1 MTIKQISVQLANIP
15 GQLAKLVDILD
26 KEDISAKA
34 ISAASTAESS
44 VVRLVVNDPDRAER
58 VLETFGFTFEVQP
71 VLAVEVPC
79 HPAGMNAIVKPL
91 MDAEINIHYIY
102 TTIERVGKETILILG
117 VDDHAQAAEILKEHW
132 IHFVGEQIY
141 NL

>member
-102 TTIERVGKETILILG
+102 TTIERIGKETILILG
-117 VDDHAQAAEILKEHW
+117 VDDHEEAAEILREHW

>member
-1 MTIKQISVQLANIP
+1 MTIKQISVQLQNIP

-44 VVRLVVNDPDRAER
+44 VVRLVVNDPDRAEK

-102 TTIERVGKETILILG
+102 TTIERIGKETILILG
-117 VDDHAQAAEILKEHW
+117 VDDHEEAAEILREHW
-132 IHFVGEQIY
+132 IRFVGEQIY

>member
-102 TTIERVGKETILILG
+102 TTIERIGKETILILG
-117 VDDHAQAAEILKEHW
+117 VDDHEQAAEILKEHW

-141 NL
+141 DL

>member
-58 VLETFGFTFEVQP
+58 VLETFGFAFEVQP

-102 TTIERVGKETILILG
+102 TTIERIGKETILILG
-117 VDDHAQAAEILKEHW
+117 VDDHEQAAEILKEHW

>member
-1 MTIKQISVQLANIP
+1 MTIKQISVQLQNIP

-44 VVRLVVNDPDRAER
+44 VVRLVVNDPDRAEK
-58 VLETFGFTFEVQP
+58 VLETFSFTFEVQP

-102 TTIERVGKETILILG
+102 TTIERIGKETILILG
-117 VDDHAQAAEILKEHW
+117 VDDHEEAAEILREHW
-132 IHFVGEQIY
+132 IRFVGEQIY

>member
-1 MTIKQISVQLANIP
+1 MTIKQISVQLENVP
-15 GQLAKLVDILD
+15 GSLARLVDILE
-26 KEDISAKA
+26 KEDISTKA

-44 VVRLVVNDPDRAER
+44 MVRLVVNDPDRAEK
-58 VLETFGFTFEVQP
+58 VLQTFGLNFDVEP

-91 MDAEINIHYIY
+91 MAAEVNIHYIY

-117 VDDHAQAAEILKEHW
+117 VDNHEEAAEILKENW
-132 IHFVGEQIY
+132 IRFVGEQIY
-141 NL
+141 SL

>member
-102 TTIERVGKETILILG
+102 TTIERIGKETILILG
-117 VDDHAQAAEILKEHW
+117 VDDHEQAAEILRENW

>member
-1 MTIKQISVQLANIP
+1 MTIKQISVQLQNIP

-44 VVRLVVNDPDRAER
+44 IVRLVVNDPDRAEK

-102 TTIERVGKETILILG
+102 TTIERIGKETILILG
-117 VDDHAQAAEILKEHW
+117 VDDHEEAAEILRENW
-132 IHFVGEQIY
+132 IRFVGEQIY

>member
-1 MTIKQISVQLANIP
+1 MTIKQISVQLQNIP

-44 VVRLVVNDPDRAER
+44 VVRLVVNDPDRAEK

-102 TTIERVGKETILILG
+102 TTIERIGKETILILG
-117 VDDHAQAAEILKEHW
+117 VDDHEEAAAILKEHW

>member
-1 MTIKQISVQLANIP
+1 MTIKQISVQLQNIP

-44 VVRLVVNDPDRAER
+44 VVRLVVNDPDRAEK

-102 TTIERVGKETILILG
+102 TTIERIGKETILILG
-117 VDDHAQAAEILKEHW
+117 VDDHEEAAEILRENW
-132 IHFVGEQIY
+132 IRFVGEQIY

>member
-1 MTIKQISVQLANIP
+1 MTIKQISVQLQNIP

-44 VVRLVVNDPDRAER
+44 IVRLVVNDPDRAEK

-71 VLAVEVPC
+71 VLAVEVPS

-102 TTIERVGKETILILG
+102 TTIERIGKETILILG
-117 VDDHAQAAEILKEHW
+117 VDDHEEAAEILRENW
-132 IHFVGEQIY
+132 IRFVGEQIY

>member
-1 MTIKQISVQLANIP
+1 MTIKQISVQLANVP

-102 TTIERVGKETILILG
+102 TTIERIGKETILILG
-117 VDDHAQAAEILKEHW
+117 VDDHEQAAEILKEHW